1 MGKQAIVSFPADQ
14 WDDET
19 EEPTNEQPIRFE
31 GEYVGSRSGRLHV
44 RLVPVLDRSF
54 LEKRA
59 QILIPEAYNKEYR
72 GVYLGDDEEDN
83 AVFGQINQV
92 R

>member
-14 WDDET
+14 WAT
-19 EEPTNEQPIRFE
+19 EEEELLGEQPIEFE
-31 GEYVGSRSGRLHV
+31 GEYVGSRDGRLHV
-44 RLVPVLDRSF
+44 RLDPDLDRAF

-59 QILIPEAYNKEYR
+59 RILIPQAYNKEYR
-72 GVYLGDDEEDN
+72 GVYVGDDEEKN
-83 AVFGQINQV
+83 AVFGRINQV